1 MFNVLV
7 KSQLTL
13 TVSMK
18 NVNTD
23 VCILNFC
30 LLTSLRSVDTN
41 DQSHLDIEFPLG
53 INCGSPPNHGITD
66 IIL

>member
-7 KSQLTL
+7 KGQLTL

-30 LLTSLRSVDTN
+30 LLTSLRSVDTKAIWISSFHWVSIAVHR
-41 DQSHLDIEFPLG
+41 Q
-53 INCGSPPNHGITD
+53 TMA
-66 IIL
+66 